1 MLKVVNTII
10 PLFAIIAL
18 GWGLRNRKIFEPSL
32 VGSLNQLVYHL
43 AIPALI
49 FREVSRTSFRSHFH
63 PSLLLSML
71 LPVLVL
77 FALVLVSK
85 NVLSLPRAHL
95 GTFLQ
100 TSFHGNLGYIGL
112 AVAYYFL
119 GSEGFSRA
127 GILAGFLMLLQNV
140 LAVLA
145 LEIFSERQKGNKPFF
160 FLKKIIGNPVLIS
173 AMSGIVFSIYGIG
186 IPGILDQSLKIISGM
201 ALPLALLIIGAS
213 LSFDLIKSHVRL
225 VLLTGALKLLGLPA
239 LGVLMF
245 HGFGLSSSQFLPAL
259 ILLASP
265 TATITYVMAREMDGS
280 PDLATAAVSLTT
292 LLSSVTFIF
301 WLSLFPQG

>member
-1 MLKVVNTII
+1 MLNVVNTII

-32 VGSLNQLVYHL
+32 VGSLNQLVYYL
-43 AIPALI
+43 AIPAMI
-49 FREVSRTSFRSHFH
+49 FREVSRTSFQSHFH
-63 PSLLLSML
+63 PTLLLGML
-71 LPVLVL
+71 LPVMVVFVLVL
-77 FALVLVSK
+77 LGKNFLSVPRALV
-85 NVLSLPRAHL
+85 

-140 LAVLA
+140 LGVMA
-145 LEIFSERQKGNKPFF
+145 LELFSGRQQGNKPFF
-160 FLKKIIGNPVLIS
+160 FLKKIVGNPVLIS
-173 AMSGIVFSIYGIG
+173 AMAGILFSVYGIG

-213 LSFDLIKSHVRL
+213 LSFDLIKSHLRL
-225 VLLTGALKLLGLPA
+225 VLMTGALKLLGLPA
-239 LGVLMF
+239 LGILMF
-245 HGFGLSSSQFLPAL
+245 HGFGLSASQFVPAL

-280 PDLATAAVSLTT
+280 PELATAAVSLTT

-301 WLSLFPQG
+301 WLSLFPHW